1 MAEKE
6 YCITDGKRYVKSD
19 VSGVYKTT
27 SNICIADTFVS
38 QKSAQNILAN
48 CIPKALANTFYV
60 AKIDGSNIIQ
70 CTLPRC
76 CKTEKKS
83 TNEKFEHKHTTN
95 VCKKWQNCFSGM
107 DSFFEE
113 AGKRKKELPQELS
126 DVEAEIVD
134 VEHYIEFVLL
144 NARDGYKMYKKLH
157 QLLVKRREIKDE
169 LKIVSAITNN
179 YSVKEN
185 ISTIVGT
192 INGCANASYTPRVL
206 SSLFKEGVVSL
217 KN

>member
-1 MAEKE
+1 M
-6 YCITDGKRYVKSD
+6 DG
-19 VSGVYKTT
+19 
-27 SNICIADTFVS
+27 
-38 QKSAQNILAN
+38 
-48 CIPKALANTFYV
+48 
-60 AKIDGSNIIQ
+60 
-70 CTLPRC
+70 
-76 CKTEKKS
+76 
-83 TNEKFEHKHTTN
+83 
-95 VCKKWQNCFSGM
+95 
-107 DSFFEE
+107 FFEE